1 MIPLSI
7 TSRQLRKGKVRK
19 MNKKVKNIVL
29 TLCFFITAIFCVNV
43 SANAE
48 SYKAYTISSQNTRVY
63 SNTALTSPK
72 GWIYGS
78 DEVTVLDIGNTYCYV
93 RYPISGGKT
102 KEGYISFS
110 SLFTASRGSLY
121 TSRAMITTYRR
132 PGGSSYGSVYKNDS
146 VLVMGTSGSY
156 TQIRYPVSGGYK
168 FAFIRTSDCNSYI
181 KPAASQNR
189 SVYNDVFAST
199 KGKGYNLSQARSSS
213 STSFTKGQFI
223 YIWGYLHDA
232 NDNLYKSFGSGTCNM
247 TLSIYKPDGSCAFS
261 YEYKNSDNNWIGHQL
276 DVAGTWKIQSRIT
289 GSLSG
294 TNTQTI
300 TVRDTQSP
308 TSYSTTYYVTT
319 TAGLI
324 LRKGPGTGYEKILT
338 MPYASS
344 LMVASVSGGWAKA
357 KYNGYEGYCSSSY
370 ISKTKPYQSTNVLV
384 SESEIKN
391 AASRY
396 GIGSGS
402 NAYQALL
409 SINTKYYSKL
419 SGNKSGTNIF
429 LFEGV
434 GNNSS
439 AGQRMNAMCVVV
451 SAGKIIYINKN
462 CSTIPDY
469 PFNPSKNDGTAMP
482 TIKDGVYSFTTVNH
496 HGSYAALNISGA
508 KVLRFN
514 SRSSYYSSTS
524 SAINVHRRSS
534 DSIAPS
540 NKSWVN
546 SAGCQLVGKYS
557 EYLSFIRAI
566 GIVSGNSVT
575 RYTNYTTGKMVI
587 DRSFAYSYLSNVG
600 YSANAIA
607 LIRG

>member
-1 MIPLSI
+1 
-7 TSRQLRKGKVRK
+7 

-324 LRKGPGTGYEKILT
+324 LRKGPGTGYDKILT

-370 ISKTKPYQSTNVLV
+370 ISKTKPAPQTPKPAGSGWQMPMTNAYVCGNNWLTYYRNRPSRPYHLGLDLASRNRDANV
-384 SESEIKN
+384 Y
-391 AASRY
+391 AASTGTVAATGYNSANGYYVIIRHSLSGKTVYSFYCHLKSYCVSRNTSVSKGTKIGIY
-396 GIGSGS
+396 GNTGSSSAGS
-402 NAYQALL
+402 HLHFAIIDSL
-409 SINTKYYSKL
+409 SSSGGYYGYGSIS
-419 SGNKSGTNIF
+419 SGNKVYYAGMTYSNPTYII
-429 LFEGV
+429 
-434 GNNSS
+434 NN
-439 AGQRMNAMCVVV
+439 GRL
-451 SAGKIIYINKN
+451 
-462 CSTIPDY
+462 P
-469 PFNPSKNDGTAMP
+469 
-482 TIKDGVYSFTTVNH
+482 
-496 HGSYAALNISGA
+496 
-508 KVLRFN
+508 
-514 SRSSYYSSTS
+514 
-524 SAINVHRRSS
+524 
-534 DSIAPS
+534 
-540 NKSWVN
+540 
-546 SAGCQLVGKYS
+546 
-557 EYLSFIRAI
+557 
-566 GIVSGNSVT
+566 
-575 RYTNYTTGKMVI
+575 
-587 DRSFAYSYLSNVG
+587 
-600 YSANAIA
+600 
-607 LIRG
+607 